1 MKININ
7 KNTLEAAILLC
18 NAYVDKKDLSTV
30 TSHLLFEANED
41 KLIIKASDY
50 EIGINYKIKKIR
62 IENPGFATANAKS
75 IADVIKNL
83 NNEEI
88 ILETIDNFLFIRQK
102 NTKYKLPMFN
112 YE

>member
-62 IENPGFATANAKS
+62 IENPGF
-75 IADVIKNL
+75 
-83 NNEEI
+83 
-88 ILETIDNFLFIRQK
+88 
-102 NTKYKLPMFN
+102 
-112 YE
+112 

>member
-41 KLIIKASDY
+41 KL
-50 EIGINYKIKKIR
+50 
-62 IENPGFATANAKS
+62 
-75 IADVIKNL
+75 
-83 NNEEI
+83 
-88 ILETIDNFLFIRQK
+88 
-102 NTKYKLPMFN
+102 
-112 YE
+112 